1 MPWPD
6 GPSRYS
12 LRACCGSYRG
22 DLRAIELG
30 QYLIARSVGDEL
42 ALVENHDPA
51 DQAQERGAVGYDEE
65 GSALQFRAE
74 PVEKPAFR
82 LIIHGAGRFVEYQ
95 HRWTSGQGTGD
106 GDRLALTP
114 GQAFPPV
121 QLGSGS
127 FREGGRQYV

>member
-51 DQAQERGAVGYDEE
+51 DQAQERGAGGYDEE

-74 PVEKPAFR
+74 PVETPAFR
-82 LIIHGAGRFVEYQ
+82 LIIHGDGRVVHYQ
-95 HRWTSGQGTGD
+95 TRWQSGQGTGD
-106 GDRLALTP
+106 GDPLALTP
-114 GQAFPPV
+114 THDSPPA
-121 QLGSGS
+121 G
-127 FREGGRQYV
+127 

>member
-30 QYLIARSVGDEL
+30 HYLIARSVGDEL

-51 DQAQERGAVGYDEE
+51 DQAQERGALGYDEE

-82 LIIHGAGRFVEYQ
+82 SEEPASELQ
-95 HRWTSGQGTGD
+95 SLM
-106 GDRLALTP
+106 RLSYAVFCLTNT
-114 GQAFPPV
+114 
-121 QLGSGS
+121 
-127 FREGGRQYV
+127 RHK